1 MDYWIIDEI
10 WREIKTYLFHN
21 IKIHGKHLKNNIH
34 IQEFN
39 KTLKDI
45 PKLYIPRLGPRIIY
59 NFNKFKFAKFLYK
72 IPSPSNITN
81 KRNLYKLIIEY
92 APISN
97 KNYEEINELYIENI
111 TTTSKVY

>member
-34 IQEFN
+34 IQQFN